1 MAAKITRLRTRKDRL
16 TDIQAEAAK
25 QALLDLDGEKALPYE
40 ELGKILV
47 EIDRRTSTS
56 RKWTFVM
63 LSPDQNAEVVKY
75 LKTHSKRPLQAL
87 ELWAELFR
95 ALRTDTGEIVLRRD
109 ELAKLVDIPTNR
121 VSQIMSELEGINA
134 ISRRRDGRGVR
145 YFMNPNVGTH
155 LAGREREEAQAKAEQ
170 ITIFDVIEG
179 GVA

>member
-1 MAAKITRLRTRKDRL
+1 MAAKITRLRTRKNRL

-25 QALLDLDGEKALPYE
+25 QALLDLDGEKSLPYE

-47 EIDRRTSTS
+47 EIDKRTST
-56 RKWTFVM
+56 RRNWTFVM
-63 LSPDQNAEVVKY
+63 ISPDQNAEVVTY
-75 LKTHSKRPLQAL
+75 LNAHSKRPRQAV
-87 ELWAELFR
+87 ELWAQLFR

-109 ELAKLVDIPTNR
+109 ELAKIVDIPPKR
-121 VSQIMSELEGINA
+121 VSEIMSELEGINA

-155 LAGREREEAQAKAEQ
+155 LAGREREEAQAKASQ
-170 ITIFDVIEG
+170 ISIFDVIEG